1 MESLR
6 RNEVKYVP
14 GVLRIEKVIVLSTAD
29 YEKLAEDISP
39 EYPFLKNNR
48 TLMTAQPGGTFR
60 CLLVTAET
68 EQEGMLLALTEN
80 TLYAGRAQNVPG
92 MELQGIPV
100 ERIALEEPKAYQE
113 HAVFFHR
120 ARGLDDITGR
130 DVHRPM
136 PERQTSF
143 RVELAVVLS
152 DTHFRQFKECGLMED
167 QMDGVQGYHLVQS
180 FAEGELT
187 PELAHRI
194 GLELAERLLHGQY
207 PAVIATHLNT
217 HCLHNHIV
225 WDSVAMDTGRKYRS
239 SAKTYYTGVR
249 AESDRLCRQYGLS
262 VIESPESE
270 RGKKQYGKWM
280 ADQYVEQMRFLLRH
294 GIDSREQL
302 AEYRKPL
309 LDEIAVLTKERHGL
323 YRSAPDS
330 PRIGQITA
338 RLKVL
343 RKESRMCGRIE
354 KRSVEIGQRLTEAR
368 AEQKKHVEN
377 EKQKGADKAEKRRDA
392 LQREDRFH

>member
-194 GLELAERLLHGQY
+194 GLELAERLCPSRFRGQ
-207 PAVIATHLNT
+207 
-217 HCLHNHIV
+217 
-225 WDSVAMDTGRKYRS
+225 
-239 SAKTYYTGVR
+239 
-249 AESDRLCRQYGLS
+249 
-262 VIESPESE
+262 
-270 RGKKQYGKWM
+270 
-280 ADQYVEQMRFLLRH
+280 
-294 GIDSREQL
+294 
-302 AEYRKPL
+302 
-309 LDEIAVLTKERHGL
+309 
-323 YRSAPDS
+323 
-330 PRIGQITA
+330 
-338 RLKVL
+338 
-343 RKESRMCGRIE
+343 
-354 KRSVEIGQRLTEAR
+354 
-368 AEQKKHVEN
+368 
-377 EKQKGADKAEKRRDA
+377 
-392 LQREDRFH
+392 

>member
-136 PERQTSF
+136 PERQMCPSRF
-143 RVELAVVLS
+143 R
-152 DTHFRQFKECGLMED
+152 
-167 QMDGVQGYHLVQS
+167 
-180 FAEGELT
+180 
-187 PELAHRI
+187 
-194 GLELAERLLHGQY
+194 GQ
-207 PAVIATHLNT
+207 
-217 HCLHNHIV
+217 
-225 WDSVAMDTGRKYRS
+225 
-239 SAKTYYTGVR
+239 
-249 AESDRLCRQYGLS
+249 
-262 VIESPESE
+262 
-270 RGKKQYGKWM
+270 
-280 ADQYVEQMRFLLRH
+280 
-294 GIDSREQL
+294 
-302 AEYRKPL
+302 
-309 LDEIAVLTKERHGL
+309 
-323 YRSAPDS
+323 
-330 PRIGQITA
+330 
-338 RLKVL
+338 
-343 RKESRMCGRIE
+343 
-354 KRSVEIGQRLTEAR
+354 
-368 AEQKKHVEN
+368 
-377 EKQKGADKAEKRRDA
+377 
-392 LQREDRFH
+392 

>member
-1 MESLR
+1 MFAAFAANVKTMESLR

-14 GVLRIEKVIVLSTAD
+14 GVLRIEKVIVLSAAD

-143 RVELAVVLS
+143 RVELTVVLS
-152 DTHFRQFKECGLMED
+152 DVQFRQFKECGLMED
-167 QMDGVQGYHLVQS
+167 QLFLFENSGRMWFDPGELCWHCLLVKGESSRDGILVE
-180 FAEGELT
+180 AEGYVHARYA
-187 PELAHRI
+187 AHTKTYLYRI
-194 GLELAERLLHGQY
+194 
-207 PAVIATHLNT
+207 
-217 HCLHNHIV
+217 HNHPI
-225 WDSVAMDTGRKYRS
+225 DSPFDAAYYTRVPRHLDEARMQAAAQQFVGRHDFLALCAAGS
-239 SAKTYYTGVR
+239 SAAAHGDTVR
-249 AESDRLCRQYGLS
+249 TITDCH
-262 VIESPESE
+262 VT
-270 RGKKQYGKWM
+270 
-280 ADQYVEQMRFLLRH
+280 
-294 GIDSREQL
+294 
-302 AEYRKPL
+302 RKG
-309 LDEIAVLTKERHGL
+309 DEIDIEVTADGYL
-323 YRSAPDS
+323 YNMV
-330 PRIGQITA
+330 RILAGTLCEA
-338 RLKVL
+338 GAGRLDPTEIPAIL
-343 RKESRMCGRIE
+343 ESRD
-354 KRSVEIGQRLTEAR
+354 RSRAGPTLPAKGLFLKCVEYDL
-368 AEQKKHVEN
+368 
-377 EKQKGADKAEKRRDA
+377 
-392 LQREDRFH
+392 